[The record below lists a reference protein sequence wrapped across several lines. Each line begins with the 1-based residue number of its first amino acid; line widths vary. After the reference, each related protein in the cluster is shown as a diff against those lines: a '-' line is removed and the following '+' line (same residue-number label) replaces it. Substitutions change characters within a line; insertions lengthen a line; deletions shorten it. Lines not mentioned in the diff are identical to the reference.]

1 MRLVSTD
8 NAVAALKT
16 LMIGSIHRI
25 EQKFGDKWG
34 HFKNEDEEFTEEEDE
49 LHALFMELRE
59 SILDLGNEQICK
71 VQGKKWTKR

>member
-16 LMIGSIHRI
+16 LMIGAIHRI
-25 EQKFGDKWG
+25 EQKFGDQWG
-34 HFKNEDEEFTEEEDE
+34 HFKNEDEQFTEEEDE
-49 LHALFMELRE
+49 LHELFMELRE

-71 VQGKKWTKR
+71 IQGKKWIKR